1 MAIYSR
7 HILYPEILI
16 PIVYSVYI
24 TAGNFHIFLSIVIFA
39 YTAGIMKGGATHSP
53 PSSMRPWLSP
63 RRGIIAAAVGLEGA
77 GGGLA
82 LQCHILFL
90 F

>member
-1 MAIYSR
+1 MSQKKDSTKGRKMYPTNNYMATYSP

-39 YTAGIMKGGATHSP
+39 HTAGIMKGGATHFP
-53 PSSMRPWLSP
+53 PFLH
-63 RRGIIAAAVGLEGA
+63 E
-77 GGGLA
+77 A
-82 LQCHILFL
+82 LVKPT
-90 F
+90 